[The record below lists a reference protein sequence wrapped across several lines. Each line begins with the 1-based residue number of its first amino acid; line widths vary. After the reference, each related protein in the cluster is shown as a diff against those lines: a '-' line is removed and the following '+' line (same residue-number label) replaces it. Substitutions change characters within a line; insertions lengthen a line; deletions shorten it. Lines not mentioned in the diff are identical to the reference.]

1 MAGTDYSILYD
12 CETYVDSS
20 FRRLRLSHNQLK
32 KRISGAHESYIRKI
46 INFNKRQTAE
56 EQSTA
61 YNKRLRRKKTV
72 GKREETAEEEGGKA
86 GIEEDMGESV
96 GSETPSPKGNK
107 QGVFDSQVFA
117 SPYRK
122 SPRSPVPRLKSV
134 PRKRL
139 MRGSTKEVLEVDED
153 LGRDYAEGR
162 LSKAQ
167 YHKKL
172 LLRNRMIHFQCLEDL
187 DAEGLAEKD
196 LETIER
202 ERELVERELQRTIAR
217 YPKAHASLNPRSK
230 VPTSQSNTAF
240 RPHHE
245 PAKPIVQSESRRSTQ
260 PRPVSKSPDLTQYV
274 RPQFFVTTRPSTAL
288 GTLGGGTA
296 LRVANIKHGGRL
308 SAQNMVNYL
317 LNQPGNKRKR
327 PSQPPC
333 LSPKVHTAVRKAR
346 ERLTEERARS
356 LPRLES
362 NRIQGLYHTAKSRAG
377 LEVSLDIPSYV
388 NTPMLSVQGSER
400 EGKLRKSKKNS
411 LRDLLDL
418 P

>member
-46 INFNKRQTAE
+46 IHINKRLTAE

-72 GKREETAEEEGGKA
+72 GKRALNTEEEEEEGKKTA
-86 GIEEDMGESV
+86 VEEDMGESA
-96 GSETPSPKGNK
+96 GSETPSPRDNK
-107 QGVFDSQVFA
+107 QSSVFNPQVFD

-122 SPRSPVPRLKSV
+122 SPRSPVPRVKSV

-139 MRGSTKEVLEVDED
+139 QRGNTKEVLEVDED
-153 LGRDYAEGR
+153 LSKDYAAGR

-172 LLRNRMIHFQCLEDL
+172 LLRNKMIHFQCLEDL

-196 LETIER
+196 LETVER

-217 YPKAHASLNPRSK
+217 YPKAYASLNPRSK

-240 RPHHE
+240 RPHRE
-245 PAKPIVQSESRRSTQ
+245 PAKPLIQTESHRSTQ
-260 PRPVSKSPDLTQYV
+260 FRPVSKSPDLTQYV

-317 LNQPGNKRKR
+317 LNQSANKRKR
-327 PSQPPC
+327 PSQPPS
-333 LSPKVHTAVRKAR
+333 LSPNVQNAVRKAR

-356 LPRLES
+356 LPRLEAS
-362 NRIQGLYHTAKSRAG
+362 RIQGLFQTAKRTG
-377 LEVSLDIPSYV
+377 LTEVSLDIPSYV
-388 NTPMLSVQGSER
+388 NTPALSRQDSER
-400 EGKLRKSKKNS
+400 RKSKKNS
-411 LRDLLDL
+411 LRDLLDSQ
-418 P
+418 